1 MRRLLRLCGLALLL
15 AACRTPSS
23 REPRRVVMLSLDGAD
38 AATLHRLYQ
47 EGTLDAGGFARFF
60 REGQVAESLI
70 PVDPTIT
77 APNHISLAT
86 GYPAGETGIVAN
98 HLHLPDAPLGKLASG
113 FAVDIETET
122 LWEAARRQGLRVGV
136 SAWPGAD
143 GRNERR
149 RGDWGMTYSNDPDR
163 KAELV
168 TLSRGDWGPS
178 PLKAGEWGLVP
189 CRKGGR
195 PERPAC
201 QVKVLEIDPALEKVR
216 VYISGEYPLRA
227 YPETFQS
234 ELESAG
240 LIWTGP
246 PDDKSLEA
254 AWAGRPG
261 IDLET
266 WVEQDERFS
275 TFFMDAL
282 LATARHAE
290 WDLLMGYTAV
300 IDEAGHRLLLT
311 DPRQPGY
318 SPARRD
324 ELDRARTRVWQSVD
338 RELAR
343 LLAAVDLRTTTVLVV
358 SDHGMTPVHTQLDV
372 DALLR
377 EWDLAAQAD
386 AAGGGGICH
395 VYVQPDLPDRER
407 FLDTLRSRLAAW
419 LVDGDRPVE
428 RVFTRAE
435 AAEIGMDHPRSGDL
449 ILFARPGF
457 YFRDADDPVGD
468 ASVLPARIYGK
479 HGYLNTH
486 PAMQGI
492 YLALGRGVAK
502 GSAGTVRNTEVAGRV
517 AAWLGIEKPRT
528 KRTTR
533 TARTFFCPWSPW
545 CPFSYSTFRNIA
557 LPSPGA

>member
-1 MRRLLRLCGLALLL
+1 MRRLLRLCALALLL
-15 AACRTPSS
+15 AVALSCRATPSG
-23 REPRRVVMLSLDGAD
+23 EPHRVVMLSLDGAD
-38 AATLHRLYQ
+38 AATLHRLYR
-47 EGTLDAGGFARFF
+47 EGKLDAGGFARFF
-60 REGQVAESLI
+60 QEGQVAEGLI
-70 PVDPTIT
+70 PIDPTIT

-86 GYPAGETGIVAN
+86 GYPAGETGVVAN
-98 HLHLPDAPLGKLASG
+98 HLHLPDAPFGKLASG
-113 FAVDIETET
+113 FAVDIGTET

-143 GRNERR
+143 GRDERR
-149 RGDWGMTYSNDPDR
+149 RGDWGMTYTNGADR

-168 TLSRGDWGPS
+168 TLSRSDWGPGLTARAGPFALRATEPFDGLLVAGS
-178 PLKAGEWGLVP
+178 RTPLKAGEWGFVP
-189 CRKGGR
+189 CRKGER

-201 QVKVLEIDPALEKVR
+201 QVKVLEIDPALGKVR
-216 VYISGEYPLRA
+216 VYVSGEYALRT
-227 YPETFQS
+227 YPETLQS

-240 LIWTGP
+240 LVWTGP

-282 LATARHAE
+282 LATGRHAE
-290 WDLLMGYTAV
+290 WDLLMGYTPV
-300 IDEAGHRLLLT
+300 LDEAGHRLLLT

-318 SPARRD
+318 STARRD

-358 SDHGMTPVHTQLDV
+358 SDHGMTPAHTLLDL

-377 EWDLAAQAD
+377 DWGLAAQAD

-395 VYVQPDLPDRER
+395 VYIQPGLPDRER
-407 FLDTLRSRLAAW
+407 FLEALRSRLAAW
-419 LVDGDRPVE
+419 TVDGDHPVE

-435 AAEIGMDHPRSGDL
+435 AAEIGMEHPNSGDL
-449 ILFARPGF
+449 ILFARPGY

-468 ASVLPARIYGK
+468 APVLPAQIYGK

-492 YLALGRGVAK
+492 YLVLGHGVAK
-502 GSAGTVRNTEVAGRV
+502 GSAGTVRNTDVAGRV
-517 AAWLGIEKPRT
+517 AGWLGIEPPR
-528 KRTTR
+528 R
-533 TARTFFCPWSPW
+533 
-545 CPFSYSTFRNIA
+545 
-557 LPSPGA
+557 